1 MRRQEITAEPCGSSE
16 CSCTNQK
23 TGLALKIRRFRFI
36 AMLGG
41 IYEMTIALLDL
52 VLGLDCTRSRSV
64 SGHGEERVQVKEGP
78 LLLASVCRVSI
89 LIFRV
94 DY

>member
-1 MRRQEITAEPCGSSE
+1 
-16 CSCTNQK
+16 
-23 TGLALKIRRFRFI
+23 
-36 AMLGG
+36 MLEG
-41 IYEMTIALLDL
+41 IYEMTIVLLDP
-52 VLGLDCTRSRSV
+52 VLGLECTRSRGV

-89 LIFRV
+89 LPFRV

>member
-1 MRRQEITAEPCGSSE
+1 
-16 CSCTNQK
+16 
-23 TGLALKIRRFRFI
+23 
-36 AMLGG
+36 
-41 IYEMTIALLDL
+41 MTLTLLDP
-52 VLGLDCTRSRSV
+52 VLGLDCTRSRGV
-64 SGHGEERVQVKEGP
+64 SGHGEERVQLKEGP